1 MQTTKQKQVINKESF
16 THYVIELDLQDNFS
30 KTEIKNKVRK
40 LIRNLELEIVKTVD
54 YNFTPYGTTIAFIL
68 SSSHLIVHTWSENNY
83 LHIDLFCCKKLISVN
98 EIKELLKESFQTNE
112 VLVRTVN

>member
-1 MQTTKQKQVINKESF
+1 MGRVP
-16 THYVIELDLQDNFS
+16 FS
-30 KTEIKNKVRK
+30 DRGEGGPDWSGPGEVMRFVTSPHPSPKRERG
-40 LIRNLELEIVKTVD
+40 L

-112 VLVRTVN
+112 VLVRTVNYG